1 MNSFVRFA
9 LLPSTGLP
17 EVSWWTVLARSIKQ
31 RTKRKRKE
39 RQARRDIRELMYLD
53 DRMLADVGLTRA
65 DVKNCARYGR
75 LPAWAT
81 DDAGK

>member
-1 MNSFVRFA
+1 
-9 LLPSTGLP
+9 
-17 EVSWWTVLARSIKQ
+17 VSWWTVLARSVKQ

-65 DVKNCARYGR
+65 EVKNCARYGR